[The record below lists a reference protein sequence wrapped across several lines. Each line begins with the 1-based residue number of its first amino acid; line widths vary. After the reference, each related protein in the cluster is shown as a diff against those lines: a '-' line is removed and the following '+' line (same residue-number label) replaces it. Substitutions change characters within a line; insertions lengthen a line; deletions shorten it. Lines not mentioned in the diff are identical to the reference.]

1 MDKLQEYE
9 INDIIDCLPYS
20 DRNSWEQARLV
31 AYTNVQIN
39 SKKKLSPS
47 EVIQLP
53 WDNSPTTEITN
64 QDIERLKEKAQL
76 ISNNIYGKEL

>member
-1 MDKLQEYE
+1 MDKMTDYE

-20 DRNSWEQARLV
+20 DRNGWEQSRLL

-47 EVIQLP
+47 EVIKLP
-53 WDNSPTTEITN
+53 WDKEETMSTEISN
-64 QDIERLKEKAQL
+64 EDIERLKEKAQL
-76 ISNNIYGKEL
+76 ISKNIYG